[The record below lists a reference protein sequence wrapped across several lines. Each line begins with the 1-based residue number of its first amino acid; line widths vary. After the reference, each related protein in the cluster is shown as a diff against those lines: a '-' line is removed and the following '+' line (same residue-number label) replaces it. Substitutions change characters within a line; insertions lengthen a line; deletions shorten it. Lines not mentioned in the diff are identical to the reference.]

1 LLRTNGNDV
10 VDMEKESTEFSPAEI
25 EAMRYAYRQ
34 MLEGFSNRFISE
46 SEKRE
51 LASSLLEALGR
62 PVTRE
67 GVEQV
72 LTLVQRVD
80 P

>member
-1 LLRTNGNDV
+1 MIKWQSYASNMDEEFTD
-10 VDMEKESTEFSPAEI
+10 FSPAEI

-34 MLEGFSNRFISE
+34 MLEGFSNSFISE

-51 LASSLLEALGR
+51 LASSILEALGR
-62 PVTRE
+62 PMTKE

-72 LTLVQRVD
+72 LNLVQRDD